1 MPAEDAL
8 GIGINNKAMLVPGI
22 KEHAIS
28 GFRTDA
34 IDGQKPATDDLSA
47 AIHHSFDAGAVFFN
61 QYVNKVAK
69 ALGLDIKVA
78 GWANQLCQLFTVQG
92 IYFFC

>member
-8 GIGINNKAMLVPGI
+8 GIGIDYKAMLVPGI
-22 KEHAIS
+22 KKYAIS

-34 IDGQKPATDDLSA
+34 IDGKESLTDCAGA
-47 AIHHSFDAGAVFFN
+47 ASHHSLDAGAVFLN